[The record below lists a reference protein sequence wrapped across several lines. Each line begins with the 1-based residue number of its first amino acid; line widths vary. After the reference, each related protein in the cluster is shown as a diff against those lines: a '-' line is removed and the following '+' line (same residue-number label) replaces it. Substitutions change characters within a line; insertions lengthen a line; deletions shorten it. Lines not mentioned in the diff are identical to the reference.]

1 MTADTTPHIRLNV
14 RAKILIVF
22 LVLSMVSLI
31 ITGFFAFTSLDKM
44 GRYAQG
50 SSQSLGESAVNDSS
64 VALQQTA
71 EEYLLRVA
79 SDQAEITNVLFEDTN
94 SETNLLAAHAAM
106 LQNNPPMTSVIP
118 AYSLTDR
125 PREPYAA
132 TLVVSALG
140 TTVTPASEEGQ
151 RLSGMDDML
160 RELYKTDEDMTGV
173 YVATESGMTHYYPW
187 RADIPPDFDPR
198 SRDWFTRAVATDAL
212 VWSDA
217 PYVDAAGQGLIMTCS
232 RAINSPKY
240 GYWVIGSDVSV
251 TIINEDFMSQ
261 TLGGNGYAVLIDQF
275 GNIISRPGLSSG
287 STRWDEPFPG
297 ENAFISND
305 PALVG
310 VVTNMTAGKSG
321 ISRVWF
327 DSNETYIAYAPV
339 RSMNWSLAV
348 SMPVEQVTR
357 PMKKTEKQI
366 LTATNASSQ
375 QIKEETSRLLTIF
388 SGLVV
393 ILLVLVLFM
402 SVIFARIITRPVEL
416 LKVGTE
422 AIGRGDLDY
431 HVTIETGDEFEEL
444 AHSFNTMAAD
454 LKKNIENL
462 QLTTAEKE
470 RYTKELE
477 IARTIQAS
485 FLPETMPDI
494 RGFDIA
500 AVAIPALEVGGD
512 FYDFIPVSHGRWA
525 LVIADVS
532 GKGVSAALF
541 MALSRTLIRANLE
554 GKDDTTG
561 ALRQANRMIYRDAQ
575 SSMFVTAFSL
585 VVDPDRLTLSCVNA
599 GHNPP
604 LVIRHDSGDATFLRE
619 DGIALGVLPEME
631 IHEEDVLLMPGDLV
645 VMYTDGVTE
654 AFNEKYEEFGA
665 EQLIRLAKDC
675 RTLPAREVIDHILE
689 AVRTFAGTTPQSD
702 DITLV
707 VLRVMP
713 ADQSPEKL

>member
-1 MTADTTPHIRLNV
+1 
-14 RAKILIVF
+14 
-22 LVLSMVSLI
+22 
-31 ITGFFAFTSLDKM
+31 
-44 GRYAQG
+44 
-50 SSQSLGESAVNDSS
+50 
-64 VALQQTA
+64 
-71 EEYLLRVA
+71 
-79 SDQAEITNVLFEDTN
+79 
-94 SETNLLAAHAAM
+94 
-106 LQNNPPMTSVIP
+106 
-118 AYSLTDR
+118 
-125 PREPYAA
+125 
-132 TLVVSALG
+132 
-140 TTVTPASEEGQ
+140 
-151 RLSGMDDML
+151 
-160 RELYKTDEDMTGV
+160 
-173 YVATESGMTHYYPW
+173 
-187 RADIPPDFDPR
+187 
-198 SRDWFTRAVATDAL
+198 
-212 VWSDA
+212 
-217 PYVDAAGQGLIMTCS
+217 
-232 RAINSPKY
+232 
-240 GYWVIGSDVSV
+240 
-251 TIINEDFMSQ
+251 
-261 TLGGNGYAVLIDQF
+261 
-275 GNIISRPGLSSG
+275 
-287 STRWDEPFPG
+287 
-297 ENAFISND
+297 
-305 PALVG
+305 
-310 VVTNMTAGKSG
+310 MTAGKTG

-348 SMPVEQVTR
+348 SMPVEQVIS

-366 LTATNASSQ
+366 LSATDASSQ
-375 QIKEETSRLLTIF
+375 QIKDETSRLLTIF
-388 SGLVV
+388 SGLVI
-393 ILLVLVLFM
+393 ILLVLVLFI
-402 SVIFARIITRPVEL
+402 SVILARIITRPVES

-431 HVTIETGDEFEEL
+431 HVTIQTGDEFEEL

-462 QLTTAEKE
+462 RLTTAEKE

-485 FLPETMPDI
+485 FLPETMPEV
-494 RGFDIA
+494 RGYDIA
-500 AVAIPALEVGGD
+500 AVTIPALEVGGD

-561 ALRQANRMIYRDAQ
+561 ALRQANRMICRDAE

-585 VVDPDRLTLSCVNA
+585 ILDPERMTITCVNA

-604 LVIRHDSGDATFLRE
+604 LVIHHHSGDATFLRE

-631 IHEEDVLLMPGDLV
+631 IHEEEISLMPDDLI

-654 AFNEKYEEFGA
+654 AFNAKYEEFGI
-665 EQLIRLAKDC
+665 EQLINVTKTC
-675 RTLPAREVIDHILE
+675 HTLPAREVIEHILD

-713 ADQSPEKL
+713 DNQSLE